1 LKRRVKNFKHINII
15 KIASLKPHLKYVPSE
30 HNIIRIFMFK
40 GRVEGGI
47 NVIPRS
53 LINAVLSCMHVN
65 NHCSY
70 NVQLLLCLSNN
81 SHHIKGMEIKL
92 HTFSLLTR
100 DH

>member
-15 KIASLKPHLKYVPSE
+15 KIASLKPYLKYVPSE
-30 HNIIRIFMFK
+30 RNIIRIFMFK

-70 NVQLLLCLSNN
+70 NVQSYRCVFATI
-81 SHHIKGMEIKL
+81 HII
-92 HTFSLLTR
+92 
-100 DH
+100 